1 MNRLLFSRPF
11 VAVGVLALAAAAG
24 GAQTI
29 TGAITG
35 TVTDASGAVVS
46 GAKVTATNTATGV
59 VTPTVTNASGSY
71 TLNFLQIG
79 SYKVTVEA
87 TGFTQQ
93 STSGFTLE
101 VSQQARIDV
110 TLNVGGESQVVTVT
124 DAAPILNAEN
134 PTTGDTITAAQA
146 TELPLQARNFSSLT
160 TLVAGAIS
168 PNPGAQNNI
177 GRSGYN
183 GGFFVNGN
191 REQTNNYTL
200 DGADINEA
208 IDNYIGYSPN
218 VDAIGELR
226 IITGNATA
234 EYGNANGGQVVAVTK
249 SGTNALHGN
258 AFWFLENT
266 NLDANSWVN
275 KHVASGQVIAPVPN
289 LNRSQFGGTV
299 GGPIFKDKLFFFG
312 DYQGGRQH
320 TSNIDRRSVATAAM
334 RAGFSPATGKT
345 YTITNPAAR
354 YLFAN
359 PALYPL
365 PNVGGADTTN
375 IVQNY
380 QGSNAQF
387 VRNDQGDVKID
398 GKLTAKDT
406 ISGRFSMGRESDGYG
421 KVSLPTDVPSNN
433 NDPYTGFVVNYT
445 HVFSANVVNEAR
457 AGFGRTRYTSVAQD
471 VAGQLGLTGN
481 AKLGIPGT
489 QVAPGISTLDAS
501 SSNVEAIGG
510 GTGSGGA
517 SANGVESDSIVNAFI
532 YGDNLSWQ
540 RGRHNI
546 RLGGQAIRYQA
557 NRNYSG
563 NDGARGF
570 FSYNTGNDPWGQF
583 LTDKASEYG
592 QGSYND
598 AWAQRQWRDALFVQ
612 DDWKATPNLTINLGM
627 RWEWDQPLYEAHNK
641 QTNIN
646 LTTGAIEFPGQNG
659 NSRALY
665 NDFWYGYMPRL
676 GFAYSPPTLNGKF
689 VIRGGYGITNFYE
702 GTGANLRLPLN
713 PPFFIDSSGQGDG
726 ITTSFQVENG
736 FPRPADTSTFSGN
749 VRAWDP
755 KLKPALIQQF
765 NLTTETQLNATTSL
779 VIAYLGQT
787 GDHLVDPREGN
798 QLRTPGTSASQGP
811 VAQLPGLALVT
822 QVSLTESEAVMNYN
836 AVQVTGRHRAA
847 QGLEFLTNY
856 TYSKALTNNLGYYGA
871 GGGAAASQSAY
882 WQDSYNGAADYG
894 PAFFNSKHIFTFSG
908 YYDLPFGRGKRF
920 GGNMN
925 RVVDLAAGGWKVGAI
940 ASLHSGLPLTVSSNQ
955 NPNFFVNQRTN
966 RGDKYRALKVHNGSV
981 NQWFGN
987 DVTADAPVQ
996 VTDAATGTVTTVN
1009 GCTDLTFNP
1018 AALGCAYGPESANGL
1033 GTSRVGTETNPAF
1046 EDLDMA
1052 LSKGFT
1058 LVGERQLAF
1067 RADFFNILNHP
1078 SLAPPSNSISSSNFG
1093 QITNTVSTERQIQL
1107 ALKLNF

>member
-1 MNRLLFSRPF
+1 MNRFLFSKPL
-11 VAVGVLALAAAAG
+11 VATSLLVLATSPG
-24 GAQTI
+24 WAQTI

-35 TVTDASGAVVS
+35 TVTDASGAVVP

-59 VTPTVTNASGSY
+59 ATPTQTSDSGSY

-79 SYKVTVEA
+79 PYKVTVEA
-87 TGFTQQ
+87 SGFTQQ
-93 STSGFTLE
+93 STSNFTLE
-101 VSQQARIDV
+101 VAQQARIDV
-110 TLNVGGESQVVTVT
+110 KLTVGGETQVVSVT
-124 DAAPILNAEN
+124 DTAPILNAEN

-266 NLDANSWVN
+266 NLNANSWTN
-275 KHVASGQVIAPVPN
+275 KHTADRANFGAVPN

-299 GGPIFKDKLFFFG
+299 GGPVIKDRLFFFG

-320 TSNIDRRSVATAAM
+320 TSTNEFRSVATAAM
-334 RAGFSPATGKT
+334 RQGFSPATGTT
-345 YTITNPAAR
+345 YPVSNPAAQ
-354 YLFAN
+354 YLFAH
-359 PALYPL
+359 PELYPL
-365 PNVGGADTTN
+365 PNVPSAN
-375 IVQNY
+375 IVNNF
-380 QGSNAQF
+380 QGSSAQA
-387 VRNDQGDVKID
+387 VRNDQGDIKID

-406 ISGRFSMGRESDGYG
+406 LSGRFSIGRESSGYSR
-421 KVSLPTDVPSNN
+421 VSLPTDTPSNN
-433 NDPYTGFVVNYT
+433 SDPYTGFVVNYT
-445 HVFSANVVNEAR
+445 RVITPSLVNEAR
-457 AGFGRTRYTSVAQD
+457 AGFGRTRYTNVATD
-471 VAGQLGLTGN
+471 IAGQLGLTGN

-489 QVAPGISTLDAS
+489 QVAPGITTLDAS
-501 SSNVEAIGG
+501 SSSVQAIGG
-510 GTGSGGA
+510 GSGGA
-517 SANGVESDSIVNAFI
+517 NGVQSDSIVNAYI

-570 FSYNTGNDPWGQF
+570 FSYNVGDAWGQF
-583 LTDKASEYG
+583 LTDKASAYG

-598 AWAQRQWRDALFVQ
+598 EWGQRQWRDAIFVQ
-612 DDWKATPNLTINLGM
+612 DDWKATPNLTINLGL
-627 RWEWDQPLYEAHNK
+627 RWEWDQPLYEVHNK

-646 LTTGAIEFPGQNG
+646 LTTGAIEFAGQNG
-659 NSRALY
+659 NSRALF
-665 NDFWYGYMPRL
+665 NDFWNGYMPRL
-676 GFAYSPPTLNGKF
+676 GFAYSPPNFNGKF
-689 VIRGGYGITNFYE
+689 VVRGGYGITNFYE

-713 PPFFIDSSGQGDG
+713 PPYFIDSAAQTDG
-726 ITTSFQVENG
+726 VNNSFSVKNG
-736 FPRPADTSTFSGN
+736 FPRPANAGTFAGN

-765 NLTTETQLNATTSL
+765 NLTTETQLNAATSL

-787 GDHLVDPREGN
+787 GNHLVDPREGN
-798 QLRTPGTSASQGP
+798 QLRAPLTGTQTLATQGP
-811 VAQLPGLALVT
+811 VSSLPGLSQVT
-822 QVSLTESEAVMNYN
+822 QVSLTESEATMNYN

-871 GGGAAASQSAY
+871 GGGASASQSAY

-894 PAFFNSKHIFTFSG
+894 PAFFDSTHIFTFSG
-908 YYDLPFGRGKRF
+908 YYDLPFGRGRRF
-920 GGNMN
+920 GANMN
-925 RVVDLAAGGWKVGAI
+925 RAVDLAAGGWKLGAI

-955 NPNFFVNQRTN
+955 NYFVNQRTN
-966 RGDKYRALKVHNGSV
+966 RGDKYRTLKVMNRGV
-981 NQWFGN
+981 DRWFGS
-987 DVTADAPVQ
+987 DVTAYAPVQ
-996 VTDAATGTVTTVN
+996 VTDATTGATTIVN
-1009 GCTDLTFNP
+1009 GCSSLTYNP
-1018 AALGCAYGPESANGL
+1018 AALGCAYGPESATSL
-1033 GTSRVGTETNPAF
+1033 GNSRVGTERNPGYQ
-1046 EDLDMA
+1046 DR
-1052 LSKGFT
+1052 T
-1058 LVGERQLAF
+1058 WR
-1067 RADFFNILNHP
+1067 
-1078 SLAPPSNSISSSNFG
+1078 
-1093 QITNTVSTERQIQL
+1093 
-1107 ALKLNF
+1107 

>member
-1 MNRLLFSRPF
+1 MSRSPF
-11 VAVGVLALAAAAG
+11 CRPVLAASSIAILTASSW
-24 GAQTI
+24 AQTI

-46 GAKVTATNTATGV
+46 GAKVTATNIATGV
-59 VTPTVTNASGSY
+59 QTPTQTTQSGTY

-79 SYKVTVEA
+79 RYKVVVEA
-87 TGFTQQ
+87 PGFSQQ
-93 STSGFTLE
+93 STNDFALE
-101 VSQQARIDV
+101 VSQEARIDV
-110 TLNVGGESQVVTVT
+110 KLAVGGESTIVSVT
-124 DAAPILNAEN
+124 DQAPILNTEN

-249 SGTNALHGN
+249 SGTNSFHGN

-266 NLDANSWVN
+266 NLNANSWSN
-275 KHVASGQVIAPVPN
+275 KHTADPTTIGAVPD
-289 LNRSQFGGTV
+289 LNRSQFGGTI
-299 GGPIFKDKLFFFG
+299 GGPVLRDRFFFFG

-320 TSNIDRRSVATAAM
+320 TSSIERRSVATAAM
-334 RAGFSPATGKT
+334 RQGFSPANGQT
-345 YTITNPAAR
+345 YTITNPAAL
-354 YLFAN
+354 YLFAH
-359 PALYPL
+359 PELYPL
-365 PNVGGADTTN
+365 PNATALPGSDGIKSNFVGSTG
-375 IVQNY
+375 
-380 QGSNAQF
+380 QF
-387 VRNDQGDVKID
+387 VRNDQGDIKVD
-398 GKLTAKDT
+398 GKLSAKDT
-406 ISGRFSMGRESDGYG
+406 LSGRFSIGRESSGYS
-421 KVSLPTDVPSNN
+421 KVSLPTDTPSNN
-433 NDPYTGFVVNYT
+433 SDPYTGFVVNYT
-445 HVFSANVVNEAR
+445 HVFSSSVVNEAR
-457 AGFGRTRYTSVAQD
+457 AGFGRTRYTNVASD
-471 VAGQLGLTGN
+471 IAGQLGLTGN

-489 QVAPGISTLDAS
+489 QLAPGISTLDAS
-501 SSNVEAIGG
+501 SSNVDAIGG
-510 GTGSGGA
+510 GSGGG
-517 SANGVESDSIVNAFI
+517 NGVQSDSIVNAYI

-540 RGRHNI
+540 RGRHNL

-563 NDGARGF
+563 NDGVRGF
-570 FSYNTGNDPWGQF
+570 FSYNSGNDAWGQF
-583 LTDKASEYG
+583 LTDKASAYG
-592 QGSYND
+592 QGSYTD
-598 AWAQRQWRDALFVQ
+598 EWGQRQWRDAVFVQ
-612 DDWKATPNLTINLGM
+612 DDWKVTPNLTINLGL
-627 RWEWDQPLYEAHNK
+627 RWEWDQPLYETNKK

-646 LTTGAIEFPGQNG
+646 LTTGAIEFAGQNG

-665 NDFWYGYMPRL
+665 NNFWNGYMPRL
-676 GFAYSPPTLNGKF
+676 GFAYSPEHFNGKF

-713 PPFFIDSSGQGDG
+713 PPYFVDSSGQGDG
-726 ITTSFQVENG
+726 VTTSFAVGNG
-736 FPRPADTSTFSGN
+736 FPRPADTSTFAGN

-755 KLKPALIQQF
+755 NLKPALIQQF
-765 NLTTETQLNATTSL
+765 NLTTETQLNASTSL

-787 GDHLVDPREGN
+787 GNHLVDPREGN

-822 QVSLTESEAVMNYN
+822 QVSLTESEATMNYN
-836 AVQVTGRHRAA
+836 ALQVTGRHRAA

-871 GGGAAASQSAY
+871 GGGASASQSAY

-894 PAFFNSKHIFTFSG
+894 PAFFDSTHIFSFSG
-908 YYDLPFGRGKRF
+908 YYDLPVGRGRRF
-920 GGNMN
+920 GGSMN
-925 RVVDLAAGGWKVGAI
+925 RAVDLAVGGWKLGAI

-955 NPNFFVNQRTN
+955 NPFFFVNQRTN
-966 RGDKYRALKVHNGSV
+966 RGDKYRALKINHGSV
-981 NQWFGN
+981 DQWFGT
-987 DVTADAPVQ
+987 DATAYVPVQ
-996 VTDAATGTVTTVN
+996 TTDATGAVTTVN
-1009 GCTDLTFNP
+1009 GCTNLNYNP
-1018 AALGCAYGPESANGL
+1018 AALGCAYGPESANSL
-1033 GTSRVGTETNPAF
+1033 GTSRVGTERNPAF

-1078 SLAPPSNSISSSNFG
+1078 SLAPPSNNISNSNFG
-1093 QITNTVSTERQIQL
+1093 QITSTVSTERQLQL

>member
-1 MNRLLFSRPF
+1 MNRFLFTKPLLATSL
-11 VAVGVLALAAAAG
+11 VVLAASPG
-24 GAQTI
+24 WAQTI

-59 VTPTVTNASGSY
+59 TTPTETNASGSY

-79 SYKVTVEA
+79 PYKVTVEA
-87 TGFTQQ
+87 PGFSQQ
-93 STSGFTLE
+93 STNDFALE
-101 VSQQARIDV
+101 VSQQARVD
-110 TLNVGGESQVVTVT
+110 LKLSVGGESQVVSVT
-124 DAAPILNAEN
+124 DTAPILNAEN

-191 REQTNNYTL
+191 REQSNNYTL

-266 NLDANSWVN
+266 NLNANSWTN
-275 KHVASGQVIAPVPN
+275 KHTANRANIGPTPN
-289 LNRSQFGGTV
+289 LNRSQFGGTI
-299 GGPIFKDKLFFFG
+299 GGPILKDRFFFFG

-320 TSNIDRRSVATAAM
+320 TSTTEFRSVATAAM
-334 RAGFSPATGKT
+334 RQGFSPAKNTT
-345 YTITNPAAR
+345 YPINNPAAI
-354 YLFAN
+354 YLFAH
-359 PALYPL
+359 PELYPL
-365 PNVGGADTTN
+365 PNVPSAN
-375 IVQNY
+375 IINNF
-380 QGSNAQF
+380 QGSSAQA
-387 VRNDQGDVKID
+387 VRNDQGDIKID
-398 GKLTAKDT
+398 AKVTAKDT
-406 ISGRFSMGRESDGYG
+406 LSGRFSIGRESDGYSR
-421 KVSLPTDVPSNN
+421 VSLPTDTPSNN
-433 NDPYTGFVVNYT
+433 NNPYTGFVVNYT
-445 HVFSANVVNEAR
+445 RVLTSNLVNEAR
-457 AGFGRTRYTSVAQD
+457 AGFGRTRYTNVATD

-489 QVAPGISTLDAS
+489 QLAPGMTTLDAS
-501 SSNVEAIGG
+501 SSSVQAIGG
-510 GTGSGGA
+510 GSGGT
-517 SANGVESDSIVNAFI
+517 NGVQSDSIVNAYV
-532 YGDNLSWQ
+532 YGDTLSWQ

-546 RLGGQAIRYQA
+546 RVGGQAIRYQA

-563 NDGARGF
+563 NDGVRGF
-570 FSYNTGNDPWGQF
+570 FSYNFGDAWGNF
-583 LTDKASEYG
+583 LTDKASAYG

-598 AWAQRQWRDALFVQ
+598 EWGQRQWRDAVFVQ
-612 DDWKATPNLTINLGM
+612 DDWKATPNLTLNLGL
-627 RWEWDQPLYEAHNK
+627 RWEWDQPLYEVHNK

-646 LTTGAIEFPGQNG
+646 LHATSNEPTAVQFAGVNG

-665 NDFWYGYMPRL
+665 NDFWYGYMPRV
-676 GFAYSPPTLNGKF
+676 GFAYSPPNFKGKF
-689 VIRGGYGITNFYE
+689 VVRGGYGITNFYE

-713 PPFFIDSSGQGDG
+713 PPYFVDAAAQGDG
-726 ITTSFQVENG
+726 FKTNFQVGSG
-736 FPRPADTSTFSGN
+736 FVRPANAGTFAGN

-765 NLTTETQLNATTSL
+765 NLTTETQLNAATSL

-787 GDHLVDPREGN
+787 GSHLVDPREGN
-798 QLRTPGTSASQGP
+798 QLRTPGTSAAQGP
-811 VAQLPGLALVT
+811 AAQLPGLGLVT
-822 QVSLTESEAVMNYN
+822 QVSLTESEATMNYN

-871 GGGAAASQSAY
+871 GGGASASQSAY

-894 PAFFNSKHIFTFSG
+894 PAFFDATHIFTFSG
-908 YYDLPFGRGKRF
+908 YYDLPFGRGRRF
-920 GGNMN
+920 GANMN
-925 RVVDLAAGGWKVGAI
+925 RAIDLAAGGWKLGAI

-955 NPNFFVNQRTN
+955 NSNYFVNQRTN
-966 RGDKYRALKVHNGSV
+966 RGDKYRSLKVTNRSV
-981 NQWFGN
+981 DQWFGN
-987 DVTADAPVQ
+987 NVTAYAPVQ
-996 VTDAATGTVTTVN
+996 VKNVTTGAVTTEN
-1009 GCTDLTFNP
+1009 GCTDLTQNP

-1033 GTSRVGTETNPAF
+1033 GTSRVGTERNPAYQ
-1046 EDLDMA
+1046 DLDMA
-1052 LSKGFT
+1052 LNKGFT
-1058 LVGERQLAF
+1058 LIGERELAF

-1078 SLAPPSNSISSSNFG
+1078 SLSPPNNNISSGSFG
-1093 QITNTVSTERQIQL
+1093 QITSTVSTERQIQL
-1107 ALKLNF
+1107 ALKLTF